1 MSFLFSESQQFLGR
15 VKVLDIRLSRE
26 FISKTGAQYTILEE
40 DDIRAKL
47 LSRSDFAHKGTMGK
61 ALIIAGSYGMAGA
74 AVLATRACLRS
85 GVGKVVVHTPK
96 RNYDIMQTAV
106 PEAVMQ
112 IDHEDAY
119 FSEPVSVED
128 FDALGIGPG
137 LGQVEITAIAMI
149 SQIRRTQCPIVVDA
163 DALNM
168 LASHRAWLQQL
179 PKKIIMTPHAAE
191 FDRLNGTP
199 SIG

>member
-1 MSFLFSESQQFLGR
+1 M
-15 VKVLDIRLSRE
+15 
-26 FISKTGAQYTILEE
+26 
-40 DDIRAKL
+40 
-47 LSRSDFAHKGTMGK
+47 
-61 ALIIAGSYGMAGA
+61 
-74 AVLATRACLRS
+74 LATRACLRS

-149 SQIRRTQCPIVVDA
+149 SQIRRNTMPYCGRCRCTKYVGF
-163 DALNM
+163 
-168 LASHRAWLQQL
+168 S
-179 PKKIIMTPHAAE
+179 
-191 FDRLNGTP
+191 
-199 SIG
+199 

>member
-1 MSFLFSESQQFLGR
+1 M
-15 VKVLDIRLSRE
+15 
-26 FISKTGAQYTILEE
+26 
-40 DDIRAKL
+40 
-47 LSRSDFAHKGTMGK
+47 
-61 ALIIAGSYGMAGA
+61 
-74 AVLATRACLRS
+74 
-85 GVGKVVVHTPK
+85 
-96 RNYDIMQTAV
+96 
-106 PEAVMQ
+106 
-112 IDHEDAY
+112 
-119 FSEPVSVED
+119 
-128 FDALGIGPG
+128 GIGPG

-199 SIG
+199 SIGEYERLEQAQQLAQNLDAFILLKGIIVRFVCQMEIFFLTLQGIVEWQRLVVVMCFLEL